1 MHKESGCTM
10 NRLKQSQVY
19 LWLSLGAFIM
29 IFPFVWM
36 VLSSFKTI
44 GEMNSVYIKLWP
56 AQFNLNNYKLAIN
69 TVPFVSMYWNTF
81 LMILGRILTAVIFS
95 SMAAYGF
102 ARLEFPFKKFLF
114 SIVLFQMMVPNQIF
128 IVPQYLMLA
137 KIGMLNTVFA
147 LIFPGLVSA
156 FGTFLL
162 RQFFI
167 SLPME
172 LEEAAII
179 DGCNRGQVYIYIMLP
194 LVKSGLVALSVFTAL
209 FSWKDL
215 MWPLVV
221 NMSLKKMPLSSG
233 LAVLKG
239 IYVTNDGVLMA
250 GATLSFIPILIIYI
264 LSQRQ
269 FIEGVAQSGLK
280 G

>member
-1 MHKESGCTM
+1 M